1 MEHNNMA
8 TTNLPSQQVE
18 DSGAGTKL
26 FFNNYGQETLEFNA
40 NDVNSTVS
48 FFESKGFEKDAAL
61 VVSTVLLKQAK
72 LDGTPIYQILQGLLQ
87 FDGLS
92 LSQVVGE
99 ILNNNRTPTS
109 TLGFRTPDVKVTQSR
124 NIAA

>member
-1 MEHNNMA
+1 MA
-8 TTNLPSQQVE
+8 TTNLPSVSVE
-18 DSGAGTKL
+18 DSAAGTKL

-48 FFESKGFEKDAAL
+48 FFEKKGFEKDAAL

-72 LDGTPIYQILQGLLQ
+72 IDGTPIYTILQSLQQ
-87 FDGLS
+87 FDGLG

>member
-1 MEHNNMA
+1 MA
-8 TTNLPSQQVE
+8 TTNLPSQIVE

-26 FFNNYGQETLEFNA
+26 FFNNYGEEPLEFNA

-72 LDGTPIYQILQGLLQ
+72 LDGTPIYQILQGLSQ
-87 FDGLS
+87 FDGLG

-109 TLGFRTPDVKVTQSR
+109 TLGFRTPNVKVTQSR

>member
-1 MEHNNMA
+1 MA
-8 TTNLPSQQVE
+8 TTNLPSVAVE

-26 FFNNYGQETLEFNA
+26 FFSTYGEEPLEFNA
-40 NDVNSTVS
+40 NDVTSTVS
-48 FFESKGFEKDAAL
+48 FFESNGFEKDAAL

-72 LDGTPIYQILQGLLQ
+72 LDGTPIYQILQGLSQ
-87 FDGLS
+87 FDGLG

>member
-1 MEHNNMA
+1 MGDSSMA
-8 TTNLPSQQVE
+8 TTNLPSIAVE
-18 DSGAGTKL
+18 DSAAGTKL

-48 FFESKGFEKDAAL
+48 FFEKNGFEKDAAL

-72 LDGTPIYQILQGLLQ
+72 IDGTPIYKILQSLEQ
-87 FDGLS
+87 FDGLG

-109 TLGFRTPDVKVTQSR
+109 TLGFRTPNVKVTQSR

>member
-1 MEHNNMA
+1 MT

-72 LDGTPIYQILQGLLQ
+72 LDGTPIYQILQGLSQ
-87 FDGLS
+87 FDGLG

-109 TLGFRTPDVKVTQSR
+109 TLGFRTPNVKVTQSR

>member
-1 MEHNNMA
+1 MA
-8 TTNLPSQQVE
+8 TTNLPSQPVE

>member
-1 MEHNNMA
+1 MA
-8 TTNLPSQQVE
+8 TTNLPSVSVE
-18 DSGAGTKL
+18 DSAAGTKL
-26 FFNNYGQETLEFNA
+26 FFNNYGQETLEFNS

-48 FFESKGFEKDAAL
+48 FFEKKGFEKDAAL

-72 LDGTPIYQILQGLLQ
+72 IDGTPIYTILQSLQQ
-87 FDGLS
+87 FDGLG

>member
-1 MEHNNMA
+1 MA
-8 TTNLPSQQVE
+8 TTNLPSQPVE

-72 LDGTPIYQILQGLLQ
+72 LDGTPIYQILQGLSQ
-87 FDGLS
+87 FDGLG

-109 TLGFRTPDVKVTQSR
+109 TLGFRTPNVKVKQSR

>member
-1 MEHNNMA
+1 MA
-8 TTNLPSQQVE
+8 TTNLPSQIVE

-26 FFNNYGQETLEFNA
+26 FFNNYGEETLEFNA

-72 LDGTPIYQILQGLLQ
+72 LDGTPIYQILQGLSQ
-87 FDGLS
+87 FDGLG

>member
-1 MEHNNMA
+1 MA
-8 TTNLPSQQVE
+8 NTNLPSVDIE

-26 FFNNYGQETLEFNA
+26 FFNNYGEEALEFNA

-72 LDGTPIYQILQGLLQ
+72 LDNTPIYQILQGLKQ

>member
-1 MEHNNMA
+1 MA

-18 DSGAGTKL
+18 DSAAGTKL
-26 FFNNYGQETLEFNA
+26 FFNNYGEETLEFNA

-48 FFESKGFEKDAAL
+48 FFEKNGFEKDAAL
-61 VVSTVLLKQAK
+61 VVATVLLKQAK
-72 LDGTPIYQILQGLLQ
+72 IDGTPIYKILQSLEQ
-87 FDGLS
+87 FDGLG

-109 TLGFRTPDVKVTQSR
+109 TLGFRTPNVKVTQSR

>member
-1 MEHNNMA
+1 MA
-8 TTNLPSQQVE
+8 TTNLPSQPVE

-72 LDGTPIYQILQGLLQ
+72 LDGTPIYQILQGLSQ
-87 FDGLS
+87 FDGLG

>member
-1 MEHNNMA
+1 MT

-26 FFNNYGQETLEFNA
+26 FFNNYGEETLEFNA

-72 LDGTPIYQILQGLLQ
+72 LDGTPIYQILQGLSQ
-87 FDGLS
+87 FDGLG

-109 TLGFRTPDVKVTQSR
+109 TLGFRTPNVKVTQSR

>member
-1 MEHNNMA
+1 MA
-8 TTNLPSQQVE
+8 TTNLPSVSVE
-18 DSGAGTKL
+18 DSAAGTKL

-48 FFESKGFEKDAAL
+48 FFEKRGFEKDAAL

-72 LDGTPIYQILQGLLQ
+72 IDGTPIYTILQSLQQ
-87 FDGLS
+87 FDGLG

-109 TLGFRTPDVKVTQSR
+109 TLGFRTPNVKVTQSR

>member
-1 MEHNNMA
+1 MQRNMA

-18 DSGAGTKL
+18 DSAAGTKL
-26 FFNNYGQETLEFNA
+26 FFNNYGEETLEFNA

-48 FFESKGFEKDAAL
+48 FFEKNGFEKDAAL
-61 VVSTVLLKQAK
+61 VVATVLLKQAK
-72 LDGTPIYQILQGLLQ
+72 IDGTPIYKILQSLEQ
-87 FDGLS
+87 FDGLG

-109 TLGFRTPDVKVTQSR
+109 TLGFRTPNVKVTQSR

>member
-1 MEHNNMA
+1 MA
-8 TTNLPSQQVE
+8 TTNLPSQPVE

-109 TLGFRTPDVKVTQSR
+109 TLGFRTPNVKVTQSR

>member
-1 MEHNNMA
+1 MA
-8 TTNLPSQQVE
+8 TTNLPSLQIE
-18 DSGAGTKL
+18 DSGSGTKL
-26 FFNNYGQETLEFNA
+26 FFNNYGEEPLEFNA

-48 FFESKGFEKDAAL
+48 FFENKGFEKDAAL

-72 LDGTPIYQILQGLLQ
+72 LDGIPIYQILQGLSQ
-87 FDGLS
+87 FDGLG

>member
-1 MEHNNMA
+1 MA

-18 DSGAGTKL
+18 DSAAGTKL

-48 FFESKGFEKDAAL
+48 FFEKNGFEKDAAL

-72 LDGTPIYQILQGLLQ
+72 IDGTPIYKILQSLEQ
-87 FDGLS
+87 FDGLG

-109 TLGFRTPDVKVTQSR
+109 TLGFRTPNVKVTQSR